1 MSVISLTLGGAAAAG
16 TGNGLANTELIRKPR
31 CRLKNWTLSSSF
43 IPQLAPTNL
52 PGLIARQPAFSFFL
66 AISVSLPMVIPLR
79 WRLTKSGE
87 FRPASCEDGPVRAGF
102 SD

>member
-16 TGNGLANTELIRKPR
+16 TGNGLANTEPIRKPR

-52 PGLIARQPAFSFFL
+52 PGLIARQPAFPFFL
-66 AISVSLPMVIPLR
+66 AISVSLPMMIPHDGTR
-79 WRLTKSGE
+79 PKAEYSE
-87 FRPASCEDGPVRAGF
+87 PASCVAGPVGAGF
-102 SD
+102 GD